1 MAEIISFE
9 EAKKRLTMRFVSRHI
24 WWARIQF
31 KKKREIRGAGIHFEN
46 NQHDEFRTEPFYVE
60 AKTQEQAKEK
70 IYSLFRKFFPE
81 GLNYLLV
88 NEGILEKN
96 PPYQVTVMKWGFQR

>member
-9 EAKKRLTMRFVSRHI
+9 EAKKRLKARFVPKHI

-31 KKKREIRGAGIHFEN
+31 KKKREIKGAGIHFED
-46 NQHDEFRTEPFYVE
+46 NQYAEFRTEPFYVE

-70 IYSLFRKFFPE
+70 IYSLFKKFFPD
-81 GLNYLLV
+81 GMNYLLV
-88 NEGILEKN
+88 NEGILDKN
-96 PPYQVTVMKWGFQR
+96 PPYKVIVTRLRFQR